1 LKILGVYSLKVNKKL
16 QRRIFAMH
24 LVSGVKIVWP
34 ILSVLVVLIMGL
46 GLLIGFLEGWLMH
59 ESIYFSLIT
68 GLTVGYGDFAPHDPI
83 SRCLSVIIGLCGM
96 LFTALISAIAVKA
109 LTKTLDI

>member
-1 LKILGVYSLKVNKKL
+1 LKTLRVYSLKVNKKL
-16 QRRIFAMH
+16 QRKVFAVH
-24 LVSGVKIVWP
+24 LVSGVKIVWT
-34 ILSVLVVLIMGL
+34 ILSALVILIMGL

-68 GLTVGYGDFAPHDPI
+68 GLTVGYGDFSPHYPI
-83 SRCLSVIIGLCGM
+83 SRCLSVIVGLCGM

>member
-1 LKILGVYSLKVNKKL
+1 LKTLRVYSLKVNKKL
-16 QRRIFAMH
+16 QRKVFTVH

-34 ILSVLVVLIMGL
+34 ILSALVILIMGL

-68 GLTVGYGDFAPHDPI
+68 GLTVGYGDFSPHYPI
-83 SRCLSVIIGLCGM
+83 SRCLSVIVGLCGM

>member
-1 LKILGVYSLKVNKKL
+1 MKVNKKL
-16 QRRIFAMH
+16 QRKVFAVH
-24 LVSGVKIVWP
+24 LVSGVKIVWT
-34 ILSVLVVLIMGL
+34 ILSALVILIMGL

-68 GLTVGYGDFAPHDPI
+68 GLTVGYGDFSPHYPI
-83 SRCLSVIIGLCGM
+83 SRCLSVIVGLCGM